1 MKRILLCTDGSLFS
15 QSSYQYGA
23 WLANRLAATVD
34 VIYVTDSR
42 KQAAA
47 EARNLSGSVGL
58 GASQALLDRL
68 VAIEHEKAKLD
79 RDRAKI
85 ILQDAKNTLAKN
97 GVETVNLIHETGFL
111 VDCLQEFEANAD
123 LIILGKRGETAEFA
137 PDHLGTNL
145 ERIVRAACKPCLV
158 TSRQFKP
165 VDRLLLAYDG
175 SPSCKKILQF
185 AIDSPAFQGLQLHI
199 ISVAKQAEMAK
210 AIALVDEAKTK
221 ARSGGFEPV
230 SDAIA
235 GLPEVAIARYA
246 EENQIDLLMMGAYG
260 HNRIRHLVIGSTT
273 TQILRTINI
282 PVLLFR

>member
-1 MKRILLCTDGSLFS
+1 VKRILLCTDGSLFS

-47 EARNLSGSVGL
+47 AARNLSGSVGL

-85 ILQDAKNTLAKN
+85 ILQDARDSLAEN

-111 VDCLQEFEANAD
+111 VDCLHEFEADAD

-137 PDHLGTNL
+137 PEHLGTNL
-145 ERIVRAACKPCLV
+145 ERIVRAASKPCLV

-175 SPSCKKILQF
+175 SPSCKKMLQF
-185 AIDSPAFQGLQLHI
+185 TIDSPAFQGLQLHI
-199 ISVAKQAEMAK
+199 ISVAKQAEMSK
-210 AIALVDEAKTK
+210 AIARVDEAKAK

-230 SDAIA
+230 FDAIA

-273 TQILRTINI
+273 TQILRSINI